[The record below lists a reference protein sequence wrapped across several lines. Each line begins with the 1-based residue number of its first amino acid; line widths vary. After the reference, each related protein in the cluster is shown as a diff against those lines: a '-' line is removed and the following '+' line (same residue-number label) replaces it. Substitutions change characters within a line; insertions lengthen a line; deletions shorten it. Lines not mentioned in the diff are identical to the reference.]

1 MSAMSRPRTVLIVD
15 QDDGWREA
23 VASALKADYRILRAS
38 SGESAL
44 AMLTREEVDA
54 MLLDVDQPGISGFE
68 TLRIARENFEL
79 TEVVMTAASSDVDHA
94 VEAVKLGA
102 FHFVPKTGGADAV
115 RALIDRAIERQAL
128 ARQVQVLSAEAADT
142 TEREFV
148 VGPSRALQDVVAMVR
163 RVASLSATVL
173 ILGESG
179 TGKELLARLLHRES
193 ESPDGPFVAVNLA
206 AIPQELVESVLFGH
220 EKGSFT
226 GAVRQQIG
234 KFELA
239 GGGTLFLD
247 EIGDLKLDLQAKLL
261 RAIQEGEIERIGS
274 QRPIKATFRLIAATN
289 VDLDKAVKE
298 GRFRDD
304 LFYRINVIPVKLPPL
319 RERIDDLPELA
330 RFFLRRYNTK
340 FRKQVEGISES
351 SAPDAGLLLV
361 ARQHPRAGEPDRAA
375 GGHLREELD
384 HRGRPAVRVP
394 DGGARP
400 HGPQGREPVPGG
412 DGGLRAEPAR
422 AGPRE
427 ERLERDGDGALPGP
441 AAQHDE
447 VQAGEAGRAGV
458 RQAAAEQLRDN
469 GPGDAVRLRL
479 RARKVRPRGYLRGS
493 TASLSAFWMRALTT
507 VLAGILMASPVAGLR
522 PILALRFCT
531 TSFTIPGS
539 VNSPARF
546 NSFSASAAS
555 SSKYSRATVR
565 LTSKR
570 SAKCENKSDLPI
582 LRASTMCVPP
592 DLNVV
597 ARSAVDRRQDPRAR
611 AVRCE
616 IWPKSGVS

>member
-1 MSAMSRPRTVLIVD
+1 MSRPRTVLIVD

-23 VASALKADYRILRAS
+23 VASALKADYRILRAA

-128 ARQVQVLSAEAADT
+128 ARQVQILSAEAADT

-274 QRPIKATFRLIAATN
+274 QRPIKANFRLIAATN

-340 FRKQVEGISES
+340 FRKQVEGISEAALRMLAS
-351 SAPDAGLLLV
+351 YWWPGNIRELENLIERLVAISEKSWITEDDLPFEFRMAELDRTERKGESLFQEAMVAFERNLLV
-361 ARQHPRAGEPDRAA
+361 RALEKNGWNVTATARYLGVPLSTMKFKLEKLDV
-375 GGHLREELD
+375 REF
-384 HRGRPAVRVP
+384 
-394 DGGARP
+394 AR
-400 HGPQGREPVPGG
+400 
-412 DGGLRAEPAR
+412 
-422 AGPRE
+422 
-427 ERLERDGDGALPGP
+427 
-441 AAQHDE
+441 
-447 VQAGEAGRAGV
+447 
-458 RQAAAEQLRDN
+458 
-469 GPGDAVRLRL
+469 RLR
-479 RARKVRPRGYLRGS
+479 S
-493 TASLSAFWMRALTT
+493 
-507 VLAGILMASPVAGLR
+507 
-522 PILALRFCT
+522 
-531 TSFTIPGS
+531 
-539 VNSPARF
+539 N
-546 NSFSASAAS
+546 
-555 SSKYSRATVR
+555 
-565 LTSKR
+565 
-570 SAKCENKSDLPI
+570 
-582 LRASTMCVPP
+582 
-592 DLNVV
+592 
-597 ARSAVDRRQDPRAR
+597 
-611 AVRCE
+611 
-616 IWPKSGVS
+616 